1 MIISVDHGNKSI
13 KTPNALFTS
22 GLIVSEGL
30 QGFKTD
36 YICWNNKYYT
46 LTEQRIAYLR
56 DKTEDERFYVLT
68 LFAIAKELE
77 RRKVPETLDPIDIT
91 LLVGLPPAH
100 YEQLHSRFE
109 QYFLRRREIVD
120 FEYNGKYYSI
130 RVSKVLSYPQA
141 FAAAVTQF
149 GTLKAHSVA
158 YIIDIGGFTIDVLK
172 LRSGHPDLAVV
183 ESFEKGVITL
193 YNGIAS
199 KCNALYARIL
209 EDCDIDEV
217 IRNQPTVLPG
227 EVQQLIRTMTN
238 DFLTEFYNFL
248 RERGVDVSTSKC
260 VFAGGGSLLLR
271 GMIERGNKVAFPIF
285 IEDIHANARG
295 YELLSSTRVRWR
307 QMGSNK
313 KARVVLQFNEMDFR
327 HRRALE
333 ILRQRPRSMSELVV
347 SAILHYTSCPEVADE
362 HSKEWIASTVK
373 EIITEM
379 ISSGELQISA
389 QTPAPETNGS
399 SLAADDLAELGG
411 VMGMFRTKG

>member
-172 LRSGHPDLAVV
+172 LRR
-183 ESFEKGVITL
+183 
-193 YNGIAS
+193 GI
-199 KCNALYARIL
+199 RIW
-209 EDCDIDEV
+209 
-217 IRNQPTVLPG
+217 
-227 EVQQLIRTMTN
+227 
-238 DFLTEFYNFL
+238 
-248 RERGVDVSTSKC
+248 
-260 VFAGGGSLLLR
+260 
-271 GMIERGNKVAFPIF
+271 
-285 IEDIHANARG
+285 
-295 YELLSSTRVRWR
+295 RW
-307 QMGSNK
+307 
-313 KARVVLQFNEMDFR
+313 
-327 HRRALE
+327 
-333 ILRQRPRSMSELVV
+333 
-347 SAILHYTSCPEVADE
+347 
-362 HSKEWIASTVK
+362 
-373 EIITEM
+373 
-379 ISSGELQISA
+379 
-389 QTPAPETNGS
+389 
-399 SLAADDLAELGG
+399 
-411 VMGMFRTKG
+411 

>member
-77 RRKVPETLDPIDIT
+77 HRKVPETLDPIDIT

-158 YIIDIGGFTIDVLK
+158 YIIDIGGFTADYLL
-172 LRSGHPDLAVV
+172 LRNGEGDLSVCDSL
-183 ESFEKGVITL
+183 ENGVITL
-193 YNGIAS
+193 YNRLLS
-199 KCNALYARIL
+199 KIRADHDLLL
-209 EDCDIDEV
+209 EETDIDSILTGCSTEYGSEIQTLV
-217 IRNQPTVLPG
+217 ERGAESFVADLF
-227 EVQQLIRTMTN
+227 RT
-238 DFLTEFYNFL
+238 L
-248 RERGVDVSTSKC
+248 RERKIELRTGKVIFV
-260 VFAGGGSLLLR
+260 GGGSLLLR
-271 GMIERGNKVAFPIF
+271 KQIEKSGKVGTAIF
-285 IEDIHANARG
+285 VEEIGANAAG
-295 YELLSSTRVRWR
+295 YGLLYAAT
-307 QMGSNK
+307 K
-313 KARVVLQFNEMDFR
+313 
-327 HRRALE
+327 
-333 ILRQRPRSMSELVV
+333 
-347 SAILHYTSCPEVADE
+347 TS
-362 HSKEWIASTVK
+362 
-373 EIITEM
+373 
-379 ISSGELQISA
+379 
-389 QTPAPETNGS
+389 
-399 SLAADDLAELGG
+399 
-411 VMGMFRTKG
+411 R

>member
-22 GLIVSEGL
+22 GLISSEGL

-36 YICWNNKYYT
+36 YICWNGRYYT
-46 LTEQRIAYLR
+46 LTEQRI
-56 DKTEDERFYVLT
+56 
-68 LFAIAKELE
+68 
-77 RRKVPETLDPIDIT
+77 
-91 LLVGLPPAH
+91 
-100 YEQLHSRFE
+100 
-109 QYFLRRREIVD
+109 
-120 FEYNGKYYSI
+120 
-130 RVSKVLSYPQA
+130 
-141 FAAAVTQF
+141 
-149 GTLKAHSVA
+149 A

-227 EVQQLIRTMTN
+227 EVQQLIRTMTS

-295 YELLSSTRVRWR
+295 YELLYQS
-307 QMGSNK
+307 
-313 KARVVLQFNEMDFR
+313 
-327 HRRALE
+327 
-333 ILRQRPRSMSELVV
+333 
-347 SAILHYTSCPEVADE
+347 EVA
-362 HSKEWIASTVK
+362 A
-373 EIITEM
+373 
-379 ISSGELQISA
+379 
-389 QTPAPETNGS
+389 NGQQ
-399 SLAADDLAELGG
+399 
-411 VMGMFRTKG
+411 

>member
-22 GLIVSEGL
+22 GLISSKGL

-36 YICWNNKYYT
+36 YIGWNGRYYT
-46 LTEQRIAYLR
+46 LTEQRISYLR

-77 RRKVPETLDPIDIT
+77 QRKAAETLDPIDIT
-91 LLVGLPPAH
+91 LLIGLPPAH

-109 QYFLRRREIVD
+109 QYFLRRREAID

-130 RVSKVLSYPQA
+130 RISKVLSYPQA
-141 FAAAVTQF
+141 FAAAVTQYS
-149 GTLKAHSVA
+149 TLKTYSVA

-172 LRSGHPDLAVV
+172 LRNGRPDLAVV

-193 YNGIAS
+193 YNSITS

-227 EVQQLIRTMTN
+227 EVQQLIRSMTGE
-238 DFLTEFYNFL
+238 FLSEFYNFL
-248 RERGVDVSTSKC
+248 RERGIDVTTSKC

-271 GMIERGNKVAFPIF
+271 GMIERANKVAFPIF

-295 YELLSSTRVRWR
+295 YELLYQSEVT
-307 QMGSNK
+307 SNG
-313 KARVVLQFNEMDFR
+313 Q
-327 HRRALE
+327 
-333 ILRQRPRSMSELVV
+333 
-347 SAILHYTSCPEVADE
+347 
-362 HSKEWIASTVK
+362 
-373 EIITEM
+373 
-379 ISSGELQISA
+379 
-389 QTPAPETNGS
+389 
-399 SLAADDLAELGG
+399 
-411 VMGMFRTKG
+411 

>member
-1 MIISVDHGNKSI
+1 MLFAIDHGNSAV
-13 KTPNALFTS
+13 KTTNFVFTS
-22 GLIVSEGL
+22 GLAEYPVKPPL
-30 QGFKTD
+30 QTD
-36 YICWNNKYYT
+36 VLEWGGKFWA
-46 LTEQRIAYLR
+46 LSGQRISFMR
-56 DKTEDERFYVLT
+56 DKTRDDRFFILT

-227 EVQQLIRTMTN
+227 EVQQLIRSMTGE
-238 DFLTEFYNFL
+238 FLSEFYNFL
-248 RERGVDVSTSKC
+248 RERGIDVTTSKC

-285 IEDIHANARG
+285 IEDIHANAHG
-295 YELLSSTRVRWR
+295 YELLYQS
-307 QMGSNK
+307 
-313 KARVVLQFNEMDFR
+313 
-327 HRRALE
+327 
-333 ILRQRPRSMSELVV
+333 
-347 SAILHYTSCPEVADE
+347 EVA
-362 HSKEWIASTVK
+362 S
-373 EIITEM
+373 
-379 ISSGELQISA
+379 
-389 QTPAPETNGS
+389 NGQ
-399 SLAADDLAELGG
+399 
-411 VMGMFRTKG
+411 

>member
-158 YIIDIGGFTIDVLK
+158 YIIDIGGFTADYLL
-172 LRSGHPDLAVV
+172 LRNGEGDLSICDSL
-183 ESFEKGVITL
+183 ENGVILL
-193 YNGIAS
+193 YNRIKSRVAAEQDLLLDETEIDAILLGRDSGQPDAVLQIVRHQ
-199 KCNALYARIL
+199 AR
-209 EDCDIDEV
+209 
-217 IRNQPTVLPG
+217 
-227 EVQQLIRTMTN
+227 
-238 DFLTEFYNFL
+238 EFVSDLLSSL
-248 RERGVDVSTSKC
+248 RERMLELKSGKVIFTGGGAVLRRET
-260 VFAGGGSLLLR
+260 AGG
-271 GMIERGNKVAFPIF
+271 K
-285 IEDIHANARG
+285 
-295 YELLSSTRVRWR
+295 
-307 QMGSNK
+307 
-313 KARVVLQFNEMDFR
+313 
-327 HRRALE
+327 RA
-333 ILRQRPRSMSELVV
+333 
-347 SAILHYTSCPEVADE
+347 CPHFE
-362 HSKEWIASTVK
+362 
-373 EIITEM
+373 
-379 ISSGELQISA
+379 
-389 QTPAPETNGS
+389 
-399 SLAADDLAELGG
+399 
-411 VMGMFRTKG
+411 